1 MFSFYALLR
10 ISLAVVDFS
19 FQNIKMQNDSLTENE
34 TENSVFTML
43 KGWEYYLYSAEIW
56 LQGEFILS

>member
-34 TENSVFTML
+34 TENNVFTML
-43 KGWEYYLYSAEIW
+43 KG
-56 LQGEFILS
+56 